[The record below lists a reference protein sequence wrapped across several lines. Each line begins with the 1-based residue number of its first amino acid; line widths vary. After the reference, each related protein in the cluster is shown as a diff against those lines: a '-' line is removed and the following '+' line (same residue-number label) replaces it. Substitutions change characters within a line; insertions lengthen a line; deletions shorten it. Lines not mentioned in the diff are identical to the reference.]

1 MTDLNN
7 DTHKGSSLLYLR
19 DDKLKETLNNFF
31 LVYKNFEHQIL
42 ENQYY
47 LHNSENK
54 FGIADIRCI
63 LLILLYPGITFNELV
78 NKLGITK
85 QSLNRVLKVLLDDKM
100 VIQEINLKD
109 RRVKNLYL
117 SEETNKNINILIDPI
132 IKEISKAFQKSGSD
146 AVNGFN
152 QTFFNLIKIR

>member
-1 MTDLNN
+1 
-7 DTHKGSSLLYLR
+7 
-19 DDKLKETLNNFF
+19 
-31 LVYKNFEHQIL
+31 
-42 ENQYY
+42 
-47 LHNSENK
+47 
-54 FGIADIRCI
+54 
-63 LLILLYPGITFNELV
+63 
-78 NKLGITK
+78 
-85 QSLNRVLKVLLDDKM
+85 M